1 MTQEVETVVTT
12 EAPQQA
18 PSMFASAMAER
29 GLTSFAATQAAKTDA
44 PSETPPAVETT
55 EETPEAVETTTT
67 ETTAA
72 AEAPKVDD
80 EPVFKASFLREK
92 FGTDNLDEIHEKVSK
107 LSAVEQRAL
116 ELEQERTNLAAFRD
130 YVQNPF
136 ADSRFKEADIFAR
149 KTGIGDPEVAMKF
162 SGKTAEDIATRPLD
176 ALALREMIANPQVKM
191 TFSEIREAVGERL
204 GLDADISYQD
214 LTASQ
219 KYELQRAVSEI
230 TSSLS
235 KEVEGV
241 NQYDK
246 FVNERQ
252 QTTAQRKAVLD
263 TWNGKTAVNIKSVQ
277 QDIEV
282 EDGKATKIDIP
293 VSDATRKQIE
303 QEIVQYV
310 NNLANPAPY
319 TEAVAKEIEEFAR
332 VRALQLESA
341 NALKIVARQAYSI
354 ASGAAK
360 EQAVKEF
367 HNPAP
372 VVRQEKPEAPKTVT
386 DADQVGSVLR
396 QSLEKLGRR

>member
-1 MTQEVETVVTT
+1 
-12 EAPQQA
+12 
-18 PSMFASAMAER
+18 
-29 GLTSFAATQAAKTDA
+29 
-44 PSETPPAVETT
+44 
-55 EETPEAVETTTT
+55 
-67 ETTAA
+67 
-72 AEAPKVDD
+72 
-80 EPVFKASFLREK
+80 
-92 FGTDNLDEIHEKVSK
+92 
-107 LSAVEQRAL
+107 
-116 ELEQERTNLAAFRD
+116 
-130 YVQNPF
+130 
-136 ADSRFKEADIFAR
+136 
-149 KTGIGDPEVAMKF
+149 
-162 SGKTAEDIATRPLD
+162 
-176 ALALREMIANPQVKM
+176 MIANPQVKM

-341 NALKIVARQAYSI
+341 NALKIVAKQAYSI